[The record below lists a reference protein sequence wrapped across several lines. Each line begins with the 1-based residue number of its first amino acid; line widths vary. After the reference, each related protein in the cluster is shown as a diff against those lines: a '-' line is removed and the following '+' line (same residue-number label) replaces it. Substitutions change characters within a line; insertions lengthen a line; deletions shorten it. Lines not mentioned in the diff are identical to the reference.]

1 MLGELTVPEIP
12 ANLCFGGT
20 NREMLFITARTS
32 LYGITRMPDLI
43 VTAINRFPANPVSG
57 QSVTFSAVIKN
68 QGTAPTLEGVPIR
81 VAFSIDG
88 ETNVVWSEFT
98 ASISPDASV
107 VLTANGGERTRTWT
121 ATAGTHSVKAMV
133 DSLNAHRES
142 NETNNVLALNLTV
155 AAPAPDSD
163 GDGLDD
169 PGEAAAGTDPTDAA
183 SVLKILAAERLP
195 GDRLALT
202 WSSVPGKTYRVS
214 RQAVLGNLE
223 SAEFSDP
230 ITATTVTTSWTN
242 NLPFTRPA
250 QFLRIQVVQ

>member
-1 MLGELTVPEIP
+1 MSDALSARSGQTVVGFEDP
-12 ANLCFGGT
+12 G
-20 NREMLFITARTS
+20 
-32 LYGITRMPDLI
+32 
-43 VTAINRFPANPVSG
+43 FPANPVSG
-57 QSVTFSAVIKN
+57 QSVAFSAVIKN

-88 ETNVVWSEFT
+88 ETNAVWSEFT

-121 ATAGTHSVKAMV
+121 AMAGTHSVKAMA

-169 PGEAAAGTDPTDAA
+169 LEEATAGTGSTDAA
-183 SVLKILAAERLP
+183 SVLKILAADRLA
-195 GDRLALT
+195 GNHLALT
-202 WSSVPGKTYRVS
+202 WSSVPGRSYRVS
-214 RQAVLGNLE
+214 RQAGLGNVE

-230 ITATTVTTSWTN
+230 ISATEMTTSWTN
-242 NLPFTRPA
+242 SLPFVR
-250 QFLRIQVVQ
+250 QELFFRIHVVP